1 MANEAKLMQCKERQ
15 REQSGVKRGKRIKL
29 RKRVVKEG
37 KGGQRAAE
45 RCQQRKM
52 CVAGKQRDAKKHK
65 VRQREVKSG
74 KGRQREAEV
83 SQQRIKC
90 TTGKQREVKKGKV
103 RQNETER
110 DKGRQ
115 MEVEGSQQRKTQGGK
130 ET

>member
-1 MANEAKLMQCKERQ
+1 MVL
-15 REQSGVKRGKRIKL
+15 
-29 RKRVVKEG
+29 KEG
-37 KGGQRAAE
+37 KGEQRAE
-45 RCQQRKM
+45 EKTVCCRKTKG
-52 CVAGKQRDAKKHK
+52 CKKHK

-74 KGRQREAEV
+74 KGMQREVEV
-83 SQQRIKC
+83 GQQRIKC

-115 MEVEGSQQRKTQGGK
+115 MEVEGSQQRKTQRGK